1 MANDS
6 EGPQQ
11 QAKATE
17 GDQQVTFRSLFA
29 LREFR
34 ALYASLTINWI
45 GDYLTRAAVT
55 VLVYQ
60 QTRSVLLSA
69 ISFAVGYLPWILFGP
84 VLSTLGD
91 RYPHRRVMVFCDVFR
106 MTLTAVLLIPGLPTA
121 LTLLILVLASLG
133 APPAQAAR
141 SALMPLVV
149 GRDRLTLALALNNT
163 SSQAAQVGGYLIGA
177 AVAVSLSPRL
187 ALSLDLCTFA
197 LSALL
202 VATGIRSRPP
212 GVAPAQR
219 RHLLRE
225 TTEGFQLVF
234 GHPVLRSIAI
244 VVFTT
249 IAFSIVPE
257 SLAASWAAEATPDG
271 ISQGLEQGLIMA
283 AGPFGIVVGGLLFS
297 RLVPAERRLR
307 LVPLLAVVTPLVLTP
322 TLFGPPAT
330 VVAVL
335 VALSG
340 MAQGAGLPALN
351 ASFALVLPAS
361 HRARAFGVMTSGI
374 QTSQFLAVLINGVL
388 SERFRIPLVVGLW
401 SIAGTVLMTAVAAFW
416 PKPEQF
422 SAAERGAVSPEQA
435 RAEPAT

>member
-1 MANDS
+1 MANDP

-11 QAKATE
+11 PAKATE
-17 GDQQVTFRSLFA
+17 GNQQVTFRSLFA

-34 ALYASLTINWI
+34 ALYASLTINWV

-69 ISFAVGYLPWILFGP
+69 ISFAIGYLPWILFGP

-91 RYPHRRVMVFCDVFR
+91 RYPYRRVMVFCDLSR
-106 MTLTAVLLIPGLPTA
+106 MTLTGMLLIPGLPTA
-121 LTLLILVLASLG
+121 LTLLIVLLSSLG

-149 GRDRLTLALALNNT
+149 GRDRLTLALAVNST
-163 SSQAAQVGGYLIGA
+163 TSQAAQVAGYLIGA
-177 AVAVSLSPRL
+177 AVAVSLSPRV
-187 ALSLDLCTFA
+187 ALSLDVCTFA

-202 VATGIRSRPP
+202 IATGTRPRPP

-225 TTEGFQLVF
+225 TSEGFRLVF

-249 IAFSIVPE
+249 IAFSVVPE
-257 SLAASWAAEATPDG
+257 SLAASWAAEAPDG
-271 ISQGLEQGLIMA
+271 MSQGLEQGLIMA

-307 LVPLLAVVTPLVLTP
+307 LVPVLAVLTPLVLTP
-322 TLFGPPAT
+322 TLLGPPAAV
-330 VVAVL
+330 VVAL

-340 MAQGAGLPALN
+340 MAQGAGLPPLN

-361 HRARAFGVMTSGI
+361 HRARAFGVMTGGI
-374 QTSQFLAVLINGVL
+374 QASQFIAVLFNGL
-388 SERFRIPLVVGLW
+388 FSERFRIPLVVGVW
-401 SIAGTVLMTAVAAFW
+401 SLAGTVLMIAVAAFW
-416 PKPEQF
+416 PKPEEF
-422 SAAERGAVSPEQA
+422 SAAEQAVLPPEQA